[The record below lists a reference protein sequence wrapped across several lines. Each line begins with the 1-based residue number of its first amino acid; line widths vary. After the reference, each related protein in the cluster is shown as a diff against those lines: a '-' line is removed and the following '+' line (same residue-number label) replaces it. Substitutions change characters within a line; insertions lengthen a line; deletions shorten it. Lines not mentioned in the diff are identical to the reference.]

1 MNKKTILTILLATPL
16 FITVLAIE
24 NFQPAFAGQ
33 NSFAC
38 FSPQTLEALL
48 ADPANCIIVDDK
60 TFTNFRNFNG
70 NFDPAQIQVTGVT
83 VGNEKGLQFS
93 SQILSVTGTLNNP
106 SGIGISFDYDV
117 ISSGD
122 PISDNTLTL
131 DIFTAEDSLEILG
144 TRGTNVVVEE
154 RVHSDVAQQNQIAFK
169 DVSADASFGPTDLSE
184 HVDYPSLH
192 QMVSVNVDVGLITD
206 TNCGTIC
213 FASIQQFTQ
222 TFSQSPR
229 LTTLIGGALLS
240 IDSISLLVTGIQSS
254 TWMIPVVL
262 SVLGIGLFVVS
273 RKSELR

>member
-1 MNKKTILTILLATPL
+1 MYKKTILTILLATPL

-60 TFTNFRNFNG
+60 TFTNFRNYVSIVPPSNI
-70 NFDPAQIQVTGVT
+70 DVTGVT
-83 VGNEKGLQFS
+83 VGNEKGLQFNFVG
-93 SQILSVTGTLNNP
+93 LSASFFDPAKNIV
-106 SGIGISFDYDV
+106 FDYDV

-131 DIFTAEDSLEILG
+131 DLFGIFDLG
-144 TRGTNVVVEE
+144 QSPLTGIVIEE
-154 RVHSDVAQQNQIAFK
+154 KVFAQQNQIAFK
-169 DVSADASFGPTDLSE
+169 DVFADGSGAQDLLD

-192 QMVSVNVDVGLITD
+192 QMVTVNVNIELTLEVGLECQSQTAV
-206 TNCGTIC
+206 CLVSLG
-213 FASIQQFTQ
+213 QFTQ
-222 TFSQSPR
+222 TFSQERIP
-229 LTTLIGGALLS
+229 IGGELLPLDTTALLLAGAQTFS
-240 IDSISLLVTGIQSS
+240 
-254 TWMIPVVL
+254 WMIPVVL

-273 RKSELR
+273 RKSD